1 MNKEAITVGDV
12 YKSKCG
18 TAIVTYA
25 KCTIINTVICLM
37 YTDGSTTDVGYE
49 FFLKN
54 YHKVGHIEKFAE
66 ALKELQEMAKSRGN

>member
-54 YHKVGHIEKFAE
+54 YHKVGHIEKFSE
-66 ALKELQEMAKSRGN
+66 ALKELQEMADYVER